1 MEAESGRKGGT
12 QGMSRGRRMQAQ
24 GDPPTETQAAS
35 RAERVE
41 GRLRVPLI
49 VAALL
54 AIPTIVVQESDLGEN
69 WKALATVLDWCIW
82 AMFAA
87 NLAIMLSIVPDRRR
101 WLIENPL
108 DVLIVV
114 FTPPFLPATMKLAR
128 VLPIVRLL
136 WLMAIA
142 HRLRKV
148 FSLQGLRY
156 AALIVFTVVV
166 GGGVIF
172 VAVEPGQDLSTWD
185 GLWWAAETV
194 TTVAYGDIYPT
205 TALGRLVAIVVMTAG
220 IGFVALLTG
229 ALAQRFLYG
238 GSASAAPESD
248 PDRAEMMLK
257 LDELS
262 NQVAELQKALRERHG

>member
-1 MEAESGRKGGT
+1 
-12 QGMSRGRRMQAQ
+12 MSRGRRTQAQ
-24 GDPPTETQAAS
+24 GEPMAETQAAL
-35 RAERVE
+35 RAERVARWL
-41 GRLRVPLI
+41 RLPLI

-54 AIPTIVVQESDLGEN
+54 AIPTIIVQESDLGGFWEI
-69 WKALATVLDWCIW
+69 LAAVLDWCIW
-82 AMFAA
+82 AVFAV
-87 NLAIMLSIVPDRRR
+87 NLAIMLSIVPNRRR
-101 WLIENPL
+101 WLTENPL

-136 WLMAIA
+136 WLMAIT
-142 HRLRKV
+142 HRLRNL

-185 GLWWAAETV
+185 GLWWATETV

-205 TALGRLVAIVVMTAG
+205 TVLGRIVATIVMTAG

-238 GSASAAPESD
+238 GSAGTTPEPD
-248 PDRAEMMLK
+248 PDRAEMVQK

-262 NQVAELQKALRERHG
+262 HQIAELQKALKERRE

>member
-1 MEAESGRKGGT
+1 
-12 QGMSRGRRMQAQ
+12 MSRGRRTQAQ
-24 GDPPTETQAAS
+24 DDPTAETQAFL

-41 GRLRVPLI
+41 GWLRAPLI

-54 AIPTIVVQESDLGEN
+54 AIPTIIVQESDLGGAWEV
-69 WKALATVLDWCIW
+69 LAVVLDWCIW

-101 WLIENPL
+101 WLANNPL
-108 DVLIVV
+108 DVFIVIL
-114 FTPPFLPATMKLAR
+114 TPPFLPATLKLAR
-128 VLPIVRLL
+128 VLPIVRLV
-136 WLMAIA
+136 WLVAIA

-148 FSLQGLRY
+148 FSLEGLRY

-166 GGGVIF
+166 GGGVVF

-185 GLWWAAETV
+185 GLWWATETV

-205 TALGRLVAIVVMTAG
+205 TAPGRIVATVVMIAG

-238 GSASAAPESD
+238 GSRGAAPEPD
-248 PDRAEMMLK
+248 PDEADVMRK

-262 NQVAELQKALRERHG
+262 RQIAELQKVLGERRG

>member
-1 MEAESGRKGGT
+1 
-12 QGMSRGRRMQAQ
+12 MSRGRRVQAQ
-24 GDPPTETQAAS
+24 GDPTAEAHAAL
-35 RAERVE
+35 RAERVAKW
-41 GRLRVPLI
+41 LRVPLI
-49 VAALL
+49 VAALM
-54 AIPTIVVQESDLGEN
+54 AIPTIIVQESDLGGF
-69 WKALATVLDWCIW
+69 WVILAAVLDWCIW

-101 WLIENPL
+101 WLMENPL

-128 VLPIVRLL
+128 VLPVVRLV
-136 WLMAIA
+136 WLVAIA

-148 FSLQGLRY
+148 VSLQGLRY

-205 TALGRLVAIVVMTAG
+205 TALGRLVATVVMTAG

-238 GSASAAPESD
+238 QSAGAAQEPG
-248 PDRAEMMLK
+248 PDRAEMMRK

-262 NQVAELQKALRERHG
+262 DQITELQNALRERHG

>member
-1 MEAESGRKGGT
+1 MPTEGRRVQGGT
-12 QGMSRGRRMQAQ
+12 VA
-24 GDPPTETQAAS
+24 ETQAAL
-35 RAERVE
+35 RAERVA
-41 GRLRVPLI
+41 GWLRVPLI
-49 VAALL
+49 IAALL
-54 AIPTIVVQESDLGEN
+54 AIPTIIVQESDLGRSWEVF
-69 WKALATVLDWCIW
+69 AAVLDWCIW

-101 WLIENPL
+101 WLINNPL

-114 FTPPFLPATMKLAR
+114 LTPPFLPATFKLAR
-128 VLPIVRLL
+128 ALPIVRLV
-136 WLMAIA
+136 WLVAIA

-148 FSLQGLRY
+148 FSLEGLRY
-156 AALIVFTVVV
+156 AALIVFTVVA
-166 GGGVIF
+166 GGGVLF

-205 TALGRLVAIVVMTAG
+205 TALGRIVATVVMTAG

-238 GSASAAPESD
+238 GSASATPKPD
-248 PDRAEMMLK
+248 PDEAEMMRK

-262 NQVAELQKALRERHG
+262 HQIVELQKALRERHG

>member
-1 MEAESGRKGGT
+1 
-12 QGMSRGRRMQAQ
+12 MSRGRRTQ
-24 GDPPTETQAAS
+24 GEPTAETQAAS
-35 RAERVE
+35 RAERVAR
-41 GRLRVPLI
+41 RLQAPLI

-54 AIPTIVVQESDLGEN
+54 AIPTIVVQESDIGGF
-69 WKALATVLDWCIW
+69 WGILAAVLDWCIW

-87 NLAIMLSIVPDRRR
+87 NLAIMLSIVPNRRR
-101 WLIENPL
+101 WLTENPL

-128 VLPIVRLL
+128 VLPVVRLI

-142 HRLRKV
+142 HRLRDV

-172 VAVEPGQDLSTWD
+172 VAVEPGQDLTTWD
-185 GLWWAAETV
+185 GLWWATETV

-205 TALGRLVAIVVMTAG
+205 TALGRIVATIVMTAG

-238 GSASAAPESD
+238 GSAGTTPEPD
-248 PDRAEMMLK
+248 PDRAEMVQK

-262 NQVAELQKALRERHG
+262 HQIAELQQALKERHE

>member
-12 QGMSRGRRMQAQ
+12 QGMSRGRRMQTQ
-24 GDPPTETQAAS
+24 GDPTTETQAAQ
-35 RAERVE
+35 RAERVA
-41 GRLRVPLI
+41 GWLRVPLI
-49 VAALL
+49 VPALL
-54 AIPTIVVQESDLGEN
+54 AIPTIIVQESDLGGFWEI
-69 WKALATVLDWCIW
+69 LAAVLDWCIW

-101 WLIENPL
+101 WLMENPL

-128 VLPIVRLL
+128 LLPIVRLV
-136 WLMAIA
+136 WLVAIA

-148 FSLQGLRY
+148 VSLQGLRY

-205 TALGRLVAIVVMTAG
+205 TALGRIVAIVVMTAG

-238 GSASAAPESD
+238 GGAGAAPEANTD
-248 PDRAEMMLK
+248 DGEMQHK

-262 NQVAELQKALRERHG
+262 NQIAELQRALRERHG

>member
-1 MEAESGRKGGT
+1 
-12 QGMSRGRRMQAQ
+12 MSRGRGTGTQ
-24 GDPPTETQAAS
+24 GSTATETQAAL
-35 RAERVE
+35 RAERVAQ
-41 GRLRVPLI
+41 RLRAPLI

-54 AIPTIVVQESDLGEN
+54 AIPTIVLQESDLGRTWE
-69 WKALATVLDWCIW
+69 ALAAVLDWCIW

-87 NLAIMLSIVPDRRR
+87 NFVIMLAVVPDRRR
-101 WLIENPL
+101 WLVQNPL

-136 WLMAIA
+136 WLMVVTN
-142 HRLRKV
+142 RLRNV

-156 AALIVFTVVV
+156 AALIVFTIVV
-166 GGGVIF
+166 GGGVVF
-172 VAVEPGQDLSTWD
+172 VAVEPGQNLSTWD

-194 TTVAYGDIYPT
+194 TTVAYGDIYPK
-205 TALGRLVAIVVMTAG
+205 TALGRVVATVVMTAG

-238 GSASAAPESD
+238 GSESAD
-248 PDRAEMMLK
+248 PKPDTNEAEMTKK
-257 LDELS
+257 LEDLS
-262 NQVAELQKALRERHG
+262 LQIAKLQKALEERDH

>member
-1 MEAESGRKGGT
+1 MI
-12 QGMSRGRRMQAQ
+12 
-24 GDPPTETQAAS
+24 D
-35 RAERVE
+35 
-41 GRLRVPLI
+41 
-49 VAALL
+49 
-54 AIPTIVVQESDLGEN
+54 
-69 WKALATVLDWCIW
+69 
-82 AMFAA
+82 
-87 NLAIMLSIVPDRRR
+87 
-101 WLIENPL
+101 NPI

-114 FTPPFLPATMKLAR
+114 LTPPFLPATMKLAR

-142 HRLRKV
+142 HRLRDI

-172 VAVEPGQDLSTWD
+172 VAVEPGQNLSTWD
-185 GLWWAAETV
+185 GLWWATETV

-205 TALGRLVAIVVMTAG
+205 TTLGRIVATVVMTAG

-238 GSASAAPESD
+238 GSASAVPEPD
-248 PDRAEMMLK
+248 PDRAEMMRK

-262 NQVAELQKALRERHG
+262 HQITELQKALSERHG

>member
-1 MEAESGRKGGT
+1 
-12 QGMSRGRRMQAQ
+12 MSRGRRVQAQ
-24 GDPPTETQAAS
+24 GDPTAEAHAAS
-35 RAERVE
+35 RAERVAKW
-41 GRLRVPLI
+41 LRVPLI
-49 VAALL
+49 VAALM
-54 AIPTIVVQESDLGEN
+54 AIPTIIVQESDLGGF
-69 WKALATVLDWCIW
+69 WVILAAVLDWCIW

-101 WLIENPL
+101 WLMENPL

-128 VLPIVRLL
+128 VLPVVRLL
-136 WLMAIA
+136 WLVAIA

-148 FSLQGLRY
+148 VSLQGLRY

-205 TALGRLVAIVVMTAG
+205 TALGRLVATVVMTAG

-238 GSASAAPESD
+238 QSAGAAQEPG
-248 PDRAEMMLK
+248 PDRAEMMRK

-262 NQVAELQKALRERHG
+262 NQITELQNALRERHG